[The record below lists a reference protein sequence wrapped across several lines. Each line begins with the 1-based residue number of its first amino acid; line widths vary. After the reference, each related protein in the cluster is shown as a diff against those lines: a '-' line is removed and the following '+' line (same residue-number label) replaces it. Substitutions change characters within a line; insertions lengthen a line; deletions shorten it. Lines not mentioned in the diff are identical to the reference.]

1 MNNAFGQFNDDAL
14 AEFHEAMAERF
25 DFAFNLLSVKTTI
38 IEKTN

>member
-1 MNNAFGQFNDDAL
+1 MNNAFGQFSDDSMEA
-14 AEFHEAMAERF
+14 FHEAMAERY